1 MSSYRIYIKEGS
13 PLKMWKKVRGF
24 NSKDEAIKCWQHIK
38 QERVNA
44 QFRLQYGKKI
54 IEEIKQYIK

>member
-1 MSSYRIYIKEGS
+1 MSSYRIYIKQGT

-24 NSKDEAIKCWQHIK
+24 NSKDAANKCWDYLK

-44 QFRLQYGKKI
+44 QFRLQYGHKV
-54 IEEIKQYIK
+54 IEELKQ

>member
-13 PLKMWKKVRGF
+13 PLKKWKKVKGF
-24 NSKDEAIKCWQHIK
+24 NNKDEAIQCWQYIK

-44 QFRLQYGKKI
+44 QFRLQYGHKI
-54 IEEIKQYIK
+54 IEELKQ